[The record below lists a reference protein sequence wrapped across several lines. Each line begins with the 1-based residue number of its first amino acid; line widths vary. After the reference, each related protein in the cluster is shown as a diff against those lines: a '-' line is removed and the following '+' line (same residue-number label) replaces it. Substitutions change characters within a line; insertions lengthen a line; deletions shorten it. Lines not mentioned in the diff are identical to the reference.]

1 MGIAEDIIDRAD
13 CMAADRINWV
23 NVWIDIAKLVLPT
36 ETSDSA
42 FSYMM
47 FGGAGGGAASSS
59 HNGGRSVTGMTGP
72 NSTSRVKSIY
82 DNTGM
87 MACDRLAS
95 GMESLVTPQSEKWH
109 GLTVAD
115 VLHDKTSD
123 EENIYLER
131 LRNFQFQ
138 LRYDPRG
145 GFIPSHQKAMRSCVA
160 FGTGVVYIEQDDK
173 RPRAGD
179 SAGTPFRYQYCPLN
193 ENLLATNDYGNV
205 DTNYRVRNFT
215 VKQLVQKFGY
225 KKVSAQVQTAWD
237 NNEFETVVPVI
248 HAVCP
253 RMEMGSYNL
262 EGTLKGSQIASY
274 YCEVDTKHLLDDGG
288 FHEFPFAIYHWLQ
301 QDNGPYA
308 ESPVMLALS
317 EIKSLQLM
325 GKGELRAFGQWTD
338 PPLGMPNDGVMNRP
352 NLNPRAVNPGAVGP
366 DGSLRVKPLIT
377 AQSPDFAEK
386 VMEVRRAAVKETL
399 YINLFQTL
407 IKNPEMTATEAMIRS
422 NEKGELLGPAGGKIQ
437 AGLSIMI
444 DRELGILTRLGIFR
458 PTSPLAPPSSLRG
471 MPITVRMTS
480 PLDRMRRANEG
491 VGTTQLLNVALPM
504 VKVKPDILDNFDLDK
519 TVRLLR
525 EIFGAPAEVIVAE
538 TVMAANRQ
546 ASMQQQ
552 QMMKMMAMGKQGA
565 EIAKDASIAGRNVG
579 ETANTAADTAQQGPG
594 VADAISGLLGRLQGG
609 MANNPSATEGA
620 VNSTNALLAQFG
632 KAPVPNASGFPSG
645 G

>member
-1 MGIAEDIIDRAD
+1 MGIAQDILDRAD
-13 CMAADRINWV
+13 AMSSDRINWV
-23 NVWIDIAKLVLPT
+23 NVWIDIAKLVMPT
-36 ETSDSA
+36 ESSDTS

-47 FGGAGGGAASSS
+47 YGGSSGSSATGGKT
-59 HNGGRSVTGMTGP
+59 SVGQGGP

-115 VLHDKTSD
+115 VLHDRTTD

-131 LRNFQFQ
+131 LRNFQFA
-138 LRYDPRG
+138 LRYDPRA

-160 FGTGVVYIEQDDK
+160 FGTGVVYVEQDDG
-173 RPRAGD
+173 RTRAGD
-179 SAGTPFRYQYCPLN
+179 TAATPFRYQYCPLN

-215 VKQLVQKFGY
+215 VKQLVQKFTY
-225 KKVSAQVQTAWD
+225 NKVSSQVQTAWD
-237 NNEFETVVPVI
+237 NQEYETVVPVI

-253 RMEMGSYNL
+253 RLEMGSHNL
-262 EGTLKGSQIASY
+262 EGTMKGSQIASY

-352 NLNPRAVNPGAVGP
+352 NLNPRAVNLGAVGP

-386 VMEVRRAAVKETL
+386 VMEVRRAQVKETL
-399 YINLFQTL
+399 YINLFQIL

-437 AGLSIMI
+437 AGLSQMI
-444 DRELGILTRLGIFR
+444 DRELGIMARRGVFR
-458 PTSPLAPPSSLRG
+458 PASPLSAPPSLQGRALS
-471 MPITVRMTS
+471 VKMTS

-504 VKVKPDILDNFDLDK
+504 VKVKPEILDNFDLDRML
-519 TVRLLR
+519 RLLR
-525 EIFGAPAEVIVAE
+525 EIFGAPAEVLVPETIMAQNRAE
-538 TVMAANRQ
+538 SLRQ
-546 ASMQQQ
+546 QNI
-552 QMMKMMAMGKQGA
+552 MKMMAMGKQGA
-565 EIAKDASIAGRNVG
+565 EMAKDASIAGRNVG
-579 ETANTAADTAQQGPG
+579 ETANTAAGTAQQGPAT
-594 VADAISGLLGRLQGG
+594 ADAIRQLISQFTGG
-609 MANNPSATEGA
+609 QTAANPTSTDQAMS
-620 VNSTNALLAQFG
+620 STNALLAQFG
-632 KAPVPNASGFPSG
+632 KAPVPTASGFPSG

>member
-1 MGIAEDIIDRAD
+1 
-13 CMAADRINWV
+13 
-23 NVWIDIAKLVLPT
+23 
-36 ETSDSA
+36 
-42 FSYMM
+42 
-47 FGGAGGGAASSS
+47 
-59 HNGGRSVTGMTGP
+59 
-72 NSTSRVKSIY
+72 VKSIY

-87 MACDRLAS
+87 MSVDRLAS

-115 VLHDKTSD
+115 ILHDKNTD

-131 LRNFQFQ
+131 LRNFQFS
-138 LRYDPRG
+138 LRYDPRA

-160 FGTGVVYIEQDDK
+160 FGTGVMFIEQDDMRV
-173 RPRAGD
+173 RPGD
-179 SAGTPFRYQYCPLN
+179 TPTPYRYQYCPLT

-205 DTNYRVRNFT
+205 DTNYRIRKFT
-215 VKQLVQKFGY
+215 VKQLVQKFTL
-225 KKVSAQVQTAWD
+225 KHVSAKVNQAWE
-237 NNEFETVVPVI
+237 NGEYEQIIPVV

-253 RMEMGSYNL
+253 RQEMGSSNL
-262 EGTLKGSQIASY
+262 AGTMKGSSIASY
-274 YCEVDTKHLLDDGG
+274 YCEVDTEHMLADGG
-288 FHEFPFAIYHWLQ
+288 FHEFPFAVYHWLQ

-352 NLNPRAVNPGAVGP
+352 NLNPRAVNLGAVGS

-386 VMEVRRAAVKETL
+386 VMEVRRTQVKETL
-399 YINLFQTL
+399 YVNLFQTL
-407 IKNPEMTATEAMIRS
+407 IKNPEMTATEAMIRN

-437 AGLSIMI
+437 AALSTMI
-444 DRELGILTRLGIFR
+444 DRELGVLARRGIFR
-458 PTSPLAPPSSLRG
+458 PNSPLAPPQSLRG
-471 MPITVRMTS
+471 MPISVKMSS

-491 VGTTQLLNVALPM
+491 VGTTQLLNIALPM

-525 EIFGAPAEVIVAE
+525 EIFGAPADVIVPE
-538 TVMAANRQ
+538 TVMQQNRQ
-546 ASMQQQ
+546 ASIQQQ
-552 QMMKMMAMGKQGA
+552 NMMKMMAMAKTGG
-565 EIAKDASIAGRNVG
+565 EVAKDASIAGRNVG
-579 ETANTAADTAQQGPG
+579 ETAQTAPAI
-594 VADAISGLLGRLQGG
+594 ADAMSGLLDRVKGG
-609 MANNPSATEGA
+609 VANNPAAPDQA
-620 VNSTNALLAQFG
+620 VSSTNALLSQFG
-632 KAPVPNASGFPSG
+632 KPPVPAASGFPSG

>member
-1 MGIAEDIIDRAD
+1 VGIAADIIDRANV
-13 CMAADRINWV
+13 MSSDRVNWV
-23 NVWIDIAKLVLPT
+23 TIWLDIAKLVMPT
-36 ETSDSA
+36 ESVETA

-47 FGGAGGGAASSS
+47 YGGGVSGYGS
-59 HNGGRSVTGMTGP
+59 GRISGSTMPGP
-72 NSTSRVKSIY
+72 NSTNRVKSIY

-109 GLTVAD
+109 GLSVAD
-115 VLHDKTSD
+115 IMHDKTTD

-131 LRNFQFQ
+131 LRNFQFA
-138 LRYDPRG
+138 LRYDPRA

-160 FGTGVVYIEQDDK
+160 FGTGVMYIEQDDMRI
-173 RPRAGD
+173 RPGD
-179 SAGTPFRYQYCPLN
+179 VPTPYRYQYCPLT

-205 DTNYRVRNFT
+205 DTNFRIRRFT
-215 VKQLVQKFGY
+215 VKQLVQKFER
-225 KKVSAQVQTAWD
+225 KRVSTRVQQAWD
-237 NNEFETVVPVI
+237 NGEYDVIVPVI

-253 RMEMGSYNL
+253 RMEMGSANL
-262 EGTLKGSQIASY
+262 EGTMRGSQIASY
-274 YCEVDTKHLLDDGG
+274 YCEIDTEHMLGDGG
-288 FHEFPFAIYHWLQ
+288 FHEFPFSVYHWLQ

-308 ESPVMLALS
+308 ESPIMLALS

-352 NLNPRAVNPGAVGP
+352 NLNPRAVNLGAVGA

-386 VMEVRRAAVKETL
+386 VMEVRRTQVKETL

-437 AGLSIMI
+437 GALSVMC
-444 DRELGILTRLGIFR
+444 DRELGILSRRGIFR
-458 PTSPLAPPSSLRG
+458 PNSPLAPPESLRG
-471 MPITVRMTS
+471 MPISVKMTS

-525 EIFGAPAEVIVAE
+525 EIFGAPADVIVPE
-538 TVMAANRQ
+538 TVMAQNRQ
-546 ASMQQQ
+546 ATMQQQ
-552 QMMKMMAMGKQGA
+552 NMMKAMAMGKQGA
-565 EIAKDASIAGRNVG
+565 EMAKDASIAGRNVG
-579 ETANTAADTAQQGPG
+579 ETAQTAPAI
-594 VADAISGLLGRLQGG
+594 ADAMGGLLDRMKGG
-609 MANNPSATEGA
+609 MTNNPTATDQA
-620 VNSTNALLAQFG
+620 MQSTNALLSQFG
-632 KAPVPNASGFPSG
+632 KAPVPPSSGFPSG
-645 G
+645 A

>member
-1 MGIAEDIIDRAD
+1 MGIAEDIIDRAQE
-13 CMAADRINWV
+13 MASNRINWV
-23 NVWIDIAKLVLPT
+23 NVWMDIARLVIPT
-36 ETSDSA
+36 ESA
-42 FSYMM
+42 ETAFNYMM
-47 FGGAGGGAASSS
+47 LGGGVTSGPGAGATTFT
-59 HNGGRSVTGMTGP
+59 RSGFQWGP

-115 VLHDKTSD
+115 LLHDKCTD

-131 LRNFQFQ
+131 LRNFQFV
-138 LRYDPRG
+138 LRYDPRA

-160 FGTGVVYIEQDDK
+160 FGTGVLFVEQDDL
-173 RPRAGD
+173 RPRPGD
-179 SAGTPFRYQYCPLN
+179 TPIPYRYQYCPLT

-205 DTNYRVRNFT
+205 DTNYRIRRFT
-215 VKQLVQKFGY
+215 VKQLVQKFEG
-225 KKVSAQVQTAWD
+225 KNVSAQVKTLWE
-237 NNEFETVVPVI
+237 NGEYETIVPVV

-253 RMEMGSYNL
+253 RLEMGSSNL
-262 EGTLKGSQIASY
+262 DGTLRGSAIASY
-274 YCEVDTKHLLDDGG
+274 YCEVDTKHMLGDGG
-288 FHEFPFAIYHWLQ
+288 FHEFPFSVYHWLQ

-325 GKGELRAFGQWTD
+325 GKSELRAFGQWTD

-352 NLNPRAVNPGAVGP
+352 NLNPRAINPGAVGP
-366 DGSLRVKPLIT
+366 DGSLRVKPLLT
-377 AQSPDFAEK
+377 AQNPDFAEK
-386 VMEVRRAAVKETL
+386 VMETRRAQVKETL

-437 AGLSIMI
+437 AALSTMI
-444 DRELGILTRLGIFR
+444 DRELGILTRRGIFR
-458 PTSPLAPPSSLRG
+458 PTSPLTPPPSLQNKS
-471 MPITVRMTS
+471 ITVKMTS

-525 EIFGAPAEVIVAE
+525 EIFGAPAEMIVTE
-538 TVMAANRQ
+538 TIMAQKRQ

-552 QMMKMMAMGKQGA
+552 QQMQALAAGKAGG

-579 ETANTAADTAQQGPG
+579 ETAQQAPAI
-594 VADAISGLLGRLQGG
+594 ADAMSGLLDRMKGG
-609 MANNPSATEGA
+609 VSQSPTATDSA
-620 VNSTNALLAQFG
+620 VSSTNALLSQFG
-632 KAPVPNASGFPSG
+632 KAPIPPSSGFPSG